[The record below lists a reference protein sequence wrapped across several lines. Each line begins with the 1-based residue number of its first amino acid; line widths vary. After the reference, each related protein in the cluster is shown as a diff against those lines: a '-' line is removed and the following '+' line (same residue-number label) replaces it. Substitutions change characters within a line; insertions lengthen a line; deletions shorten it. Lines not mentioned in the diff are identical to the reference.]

1 MKTSVRNLLPPTH
14 VVRGTSHDDIEMTLL
29 SDSIE
34 SNGLLVPLTVH
45 SSGKIIDGYRRWLCC
60 KAMGWDEIEVHEV
73 DGDPDALRVIAQS
86 RSTPLDRTAKR
97 TLVGEYL
104 QRNREAT
111 AATIAHAFN
120 WSPEEVESLA
130 GTQYLIQSIKAAYDA
145 GEITLAEV
153 WQLSRCTNDSQLDLW
168 DAGRDDLYNR
178 AAATLRETRSARRRN
193 MVSRP
198 RGKTYGQIARER
210 ERLTEAGVA
219 LIRAKAETPLDGWK
233 ACLEWILSTK

>member
-1 MKTSVRNLLPPTH
+1 MPPTH
-14 VVRGTSHDDIEMTLL
+14 VVRGISHDDIEMTLL

-34 SNGLLVPLTVH
+34 RNGLLVPLTVH
-45 SSGKIIDGYRRWLCC
+45 PSGKIIDGYRRWLCC
-60 KAMGWDEIEVHEV
+60 KAMGWEEIEVHEV

-97 TLVGEYL
+97 TLVGEHL
-104 QRNREAT
+104 QRNRDAT
-111 AATIAHAFN
+111 AGSVAHAFN

-130 GTQYLIQSIKAAYDA
+130 GTQYLIQQFKTAYDR
-145 GEITLAEV
+145 GEVSLAEV
-153 WQLSRCTNDSQLDLW
+153 WQLSRCTNECQLDLW
-168 DAGRDDLYNR
+168 DEGVEDLYSR
-178 AAATLRETRSARRRN
+178 ASAVLRETRSARRRN

-198 RGKTYGQIARER
+198 RGKSHGQIVRER